1 MKETILYGCKIND
14 PDNMEEILFRQ
25 KGYVN
30 KQELI
35 SHSEIWAKNNG
46 YNRLRLIESPTN

>member
-14 PDNMEEILFRQ
+14 TDNMEEILHAQ

-30 KQELI
+30 KEKLLI
-35 SHSEIWAKNNG
+35 AYQNWAKDNG
-46 YNRLRLIESPTN
+46 YNRLRLIEVPTS